1 MIKFSPED
9 ITSEWDIKNK
19 INKVHEYLFYN
30 AILETQCSKY
40 CEERSEY
47 YEATT
52 DEDKL
57 KELADMFICACGI
70 KRFSYAVG
78 NDLCESILKNYNFD
92 RNKILLA
99 VCDKMNIL
107 QHREWEENNGHYKHK
122 ISNIDAQ
129 TRKSEGNSKTNNKK

>member
-1 MIKFSPED
+1 MIKFGPED
-9 ITSEWDIKNK
+9 ITNEWNLKNK

-30 AILETQCSKY
+30 ATLETQCSKY
-40 CEERSEY
+40 SEERAEY

-70 KRFSYAVG
+70 KRFNYTVS
-78 NDLCESILKNYNFD
+78 NDLCNSVLKNYSFD
-92 RNKILLA
+92 KNKILLA

-107 QHREWEENNGHYKHK
+107 QQREWEENDGIYKHK
-122 ISNIDAQ
+122 VFDIGTQ
-129 TRKSEGNSKTNNKK
+129 TRKSE